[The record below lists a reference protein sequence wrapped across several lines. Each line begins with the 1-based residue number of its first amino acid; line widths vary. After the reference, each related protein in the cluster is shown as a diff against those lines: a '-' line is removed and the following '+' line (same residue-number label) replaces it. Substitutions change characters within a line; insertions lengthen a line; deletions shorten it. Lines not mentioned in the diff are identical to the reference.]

1 MGTVIGTKFAFHYAN
16 IHMARLK
23 EEIFSNTRFQQLLWP
38 RYVDDIFSLWNDTIE
53 KLKEL

>member
-1 MGTVIGTKFAFHYAN
+1 
-16 IHMARLK
+16 MARLK